1 MFQYNFQSR
10 NGKRVVLE
18 SDLGV
23 LHEKTSHHRF
33 SISDFESAFT
43 VGIRVALHKTSR
55 IISGI
60 QRSETIIAGLP
71 T

>member
-43 VGIRVALHKTSR
+43 IGIALHKTSR